1 MLPQPHETD
10 ILPLIDPHVVAV
22 VAGRDAQ
29 ETVRSTLKRDLCEIL
44 TTDRPDEFMRWLS
57 GRRVSLALV
66 DSAYD
71 DLLPSA
77 RAWAPETSFVL
88 LARSPEKARE
98 AEGLRWVVEEP
109 WPEEALRRIVRH
121 LLREQELARRTRQQA
136 EAVEEKPEERELGV
150 GD

>member
-1 MLPQPHETD
+1 MLPEAPETD
-10 ILPLIDPHVVAV
+10 ILPLIHPHVVAV

-44 TTDRPDEFMRWLS
+44 TTDRPDEFMSWLA

-71 DLLPSA
+71 DQLSRA
-77 RAWAPETSFVL
+77 RSRSPETSFVL
-88 LARSPEKARE
+88 LARSPDRAQE
-98 AEGLRWVVEEP
+98 ADGVRWVVEEP
-109 WPEEALRRIVRH
+109 WPQEALRRIVRH

-136 EAVEEKPEERELGV
+136 EAVEERPEERELGV